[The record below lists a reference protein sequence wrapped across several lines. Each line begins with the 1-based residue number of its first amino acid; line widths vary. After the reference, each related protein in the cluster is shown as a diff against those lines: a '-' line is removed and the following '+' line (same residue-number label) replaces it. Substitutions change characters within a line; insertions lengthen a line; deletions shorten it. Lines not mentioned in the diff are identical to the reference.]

1 MENVKNETQIKSNYH
16 RFLPKSWSTIESGL
30 QQVKKSC
37 DNNFDTMLK
46 EMNEIEEKRLNVV
59 IFGLPE
65 TQTQDRSTARDLDV
79 GCLDGIL
86 EKITGHKMDFDVKF
100 HIGAKAENKIRPIVV
115 KVSSLQAKEELLK
128 KSATLQDHQQWKD
141 VYIKP
146 DLTKLQRT
154 LFKKHED

>member
-1 MENVKNETQIKSNYH
+1 
-16 RFLPKSWSTIESGL
+16 
-30 QQVKKSC
+30 
-37 DNNFDTMLK
+37 
-46 EMNEIEEKRLNVV
+46 MNEIEEKRLNVV

-86 EKITGHKMDFDVKF
+86 EKITGHKVDFDVKF
-100 HIGAKAENKIRPIVV
+100 RIGAKAESKIRPIVV
-115 KVSSLQAKEELLK
+115 KVSSLQAKEKILK
-128 KSATLQDHQQWKD
+128 KSAALRDHQQSKD

-154 LFKKHED
+154 LFKKHEEEMKQEAERRNELLKNGEEFTWVTRGGGLQQSLVKLHKQV